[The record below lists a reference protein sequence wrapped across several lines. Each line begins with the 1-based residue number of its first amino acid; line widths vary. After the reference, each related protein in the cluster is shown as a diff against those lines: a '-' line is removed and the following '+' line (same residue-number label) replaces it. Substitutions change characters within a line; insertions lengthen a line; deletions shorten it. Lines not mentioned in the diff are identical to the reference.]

1 MKPPLQIHPTRASSI
16 RDARQMRKNPTDAER
31 RLWSYLRG
39 RQGNGFKFR
48 RQHPIGPFIVDFCC
62 IEKKLVIE
70 LDGEQH
76 LDAQQYDASRTE
88 QLQKEGYR
96 VIRFWN
102 VAVLTNIA
110 AVLEQIS
117 VELMQ

>member
-1 MKPPLQIHPTRASSI
+1 
-16 RDARQMRKNPTDAER
+16 MRKNPTDAER